1 MKQQFRRT
9 ALASLVMLMSATA
22 LVACGGGDDP
32 APPPAAPG
40 GGTGGGTGVTITPT
54 SNSANDATGAI
65 NGSAFIDTTGGT
77 TYTGGTVTYASST
90 VSTTG
95 TIALGGTPT
104 YGGLLIA
111 SQLAA
116 ATFNAS
122 SYTTLK
128 IQLKS
133 TTDTTIRVRLQPGT
147 QNNTGCL
154 PSKALTVTSTLT
166 EYTIPLDTTNFT
178 QAFTCTYR
186 ADSDLASIKPAMGQV
201 EVINESLAAGSHD
214 VTVGTIKFQ

>member
-32 APPPAAPG
+32 APAPG
-40 GGTGGGTGVTITPT
+40 GGTGGGTTGVTITPT
-54 SNSANDATGAI
+54 SNSANDASGAI
-65 NGSAFIDTTGGT
+65 NGTAFIDTTGGT
-77 TYTGGTVTYASST
+77 SYTGGTVTYSSST

-95 TIALGGTPT
+95 NITLGGTPG
-104 YGGLLIA
+104 YGGLLIG

-116 ATFNAS
+116 AAFNAS

-147 QNNTGCL
+147 QDNTGCL
-154 PSKALTVTSTLT
+154 PSKAVTVTSTLT
-166 EYTIPLDTTNFT
+166 EYTIPLDNTNFT
-178 QAFTCTYR
+178 QAFACTY
-186 ADSDLASIKPAMGQV
+186 AAGSDFASIKPAMGQV